1 MQIIFSFLFTI
12 GFLQTAQAQVK
23 LEYAFGFPNIRLI
36 NEKQQTLTPQL
47 AKKIFVKDFKI
58 TTKGSEFVK
67 LNINRDYEINIFD
80 DSDLDFMLIRD
91 EMSTKK
97 ETERELQVY
106 KITMNSGQILIKRL
120 DQGAQQLTVPKD
132 LRIESDFFQ
141 WDLFD
146 KKRSSLE
153 LMISL
158 NPSIPQVR
166 FCNARP
172 EYTIKLYDH
181 EKEVKLK
188 SFEEVTFVGVLEKE
202 RVAYDLLLQGKKIPK
217 GNWDKSKICSFAE
230 LNEKET
236 AFRLQQEQRRRDAN
250 ISADARKKLK
260 QENDARFLCHEP
272 YGQFNDCWWKNESQ
286 ICVRYRCNADG
297 KWASRTE
304 LTRKQ
309 MHFCTDKEA
318 AKQPVNKCNY

>member
-1 MQIIFSFLFTI
+1 MRNIFSFLI
-12 GFLQTAQAQVK
+12 VCLFLKVIHAQVK
-23 LEYAFGFPNIRLI
+23 MEYAFGFPTIRLI
-36 NEKQQTLTPQL
+36 NEKSQTLTPQL
-47 AKKIFVKDFKI
+47 AKSIFVKDFKI
-58 TTKGSEFVK
+58 KTKGSEFVK
-67 LNINRDYEINIFD
+67 LNINGDYEINIFD

-97 ETERELQVY
+97 ETERELQAY

-120 DQGAQQLTVPKD
+120 DQGANELLVPKD

-141 WDLFD
+141 WDLID

-166 FCNARP
+166 FCSARP
-172 EYTIKLYDH
+172 EYTVKLYDH

-217 GNWDKSKICSFAE
+217 GNWDKPKTCSFAE

-236 AFRLQQEQRRRDAN
+236 AFRLQQEQRKRDAN
-250 ISADARKKLK
+250 TAMEARKKLK
-260 QENDARFLCHEP
+260 QENDAKFLCHEP
-272 YGQFNDCWWKNESQ
+272 YGQFNDCWWKTESK

-304 LTRKQ
+304 LARTQ
-309 MHFCTDKEA
+309 FHFCGNKEA
-318 AKQPVNKCNY
+318 VNKCNY

>member
-1 MQIIFSFLFTI
+1 MRLIFSFLLIISFFQI
-12 GFLQTAQAQVK
+12 SSAQVK
-23 LEYAFGFPNIRLI
+23 LEYAFGFPTIRLI
-36 NEKQQTLTPQL
+36 NEKPQTLTPQI
-47 AKKIFVKDFKI
+47 AKHIFVKDFKV
-58 TTKGSEFVK
+58 TTKGSEFIK
-67 LNINRDYEINIFD
+67 LNINGDYEINIFD
-80 DSDLDFMLIRD
+80 NSDLDFMLIRD

-97 ETERELQVY
+97 ETERELQAY

-120 DQGAQQLTVPKD
+120 DQGANELSVPKD

-141 WDLFD
+141 WDLID

-188 SFEEVTFVGVLEKE
+188 TFEEVTFVGALEKE

-217 GNWDKSKICSFAE
+217 GNWDKPKTCSLAE

-250 ISADARKKLK
+250 ASLDARKKLK
-260 QENDARFLCHEP
+260 QENDAKFLCHEP
-272 YGQFNDCWWKNESQ
+272 YGQFNDCWWKTESH

-304 LTRKQ
+304 LTRTQ
-309 MHFCTDKEA
+309 FHFCSSKES
-318 AKQPVNKCNY
+318 VNKCNY